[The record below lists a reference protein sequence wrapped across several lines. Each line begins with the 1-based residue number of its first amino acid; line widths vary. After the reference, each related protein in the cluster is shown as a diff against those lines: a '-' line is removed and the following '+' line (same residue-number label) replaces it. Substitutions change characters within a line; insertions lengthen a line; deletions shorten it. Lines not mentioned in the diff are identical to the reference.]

1 LTVDYTYGIIK
12 SYTFV
17 KLFTEAARMATSKN
31 PFPQKGE
38 AAPKGV
44 FKSGNSGEKPHAG
57 LLASALSHQ
66 PQKKPSRA
74 KRTLSR

>member
-1 LTVDYTYGIIK
+1 
-12 SYTFV
+12 
-17 KLFTEAARMATSKN
+17 MATSKN